1 MSGKLVVIV
10 GSILIFGILE
20 NLFPFFTYKQGLI
33 NRMGTNFGLGVL
45 NAIATS
51 LTTVWL
57 SKWLQEQTTWQGLFQ
72 GIQPVWLV
80 GILSIL
86 ILDLYMYFWHRLMHT
101 WPLAWRFHSVHHT
114 ERSMNVSTAYR
125 FHAVEVIVS
134 YLPKILLIWFLGI
147 AIQPLLIYE
156 LAFIC
161 VIVFHHSN
169 WALGYGCDRF
179 LSYFIVTP
187 NYHRIHHSQIVEET
201 NSNYASL
208 LTIWDRIFQ
217 SFRHRND
224 PENIKLGLSEEA
236 KEFNLITL
244 LSLPF

>member
-1 MSGKLVVIV
+1 MSGKLAIIF
-10 GSILIFGILE
+10 GSILIFGVLE

-33 NRMGTNFGLGVL
+33 NRMATNFGLGLL
-45 NAIATS
+45 NAIAAS

-57 SKWLQEQTTWQGLFQ
+57 SKWLQQHSTWQGLFHD
-72 GIQPVWLV
+72 IQPIWLV

-101 WPLAWRFHSVHHT
+101 WPLAWRFHSIHHT
-114 ERSMNVSTAYR
+114 DRSMNVSTAYR
-125 FHAVEVIVS
+125 FHAVEVIAS
-134 YLPKILLIWFLGI
+134 YFPKILLIWFLGI
-147 AIQPLLIYE
+147 AIKPLLIYE
-156 LAFIC
+156 LAFIF

-169 WALGYGCDRF
+169 WALGYGCDRI

-208 LTIWDRIFQ
+208 LTVWDKIFH
-217 SFRHRND
+217 SFRQRND
-224 PENIKLGLSEEA
+224 PENIKLGLTQAA
-236 KEFNLITL
+236 KELNLISL
-244 LSLPF
+244 LRISF

>member
-1 MSGKLVVIV
+1 MSGKLIVIL

-20 NLFPFFTYKQGLI
+20 NLFPFFTYKQGLV
-33 NRMGTNFGLGVL
+33 NRMGANFGLGVL

-51 LTTVWL
+51 LTTIWL
-57 SKWLQEQTTWQGLFQ
+57 SKWLQQQTSWLGLFHE
-72 GIQPVWLV
+72 IQPIWLV

-86 ILDLYMYFWHRLMHT
+86 ILDLYMYFWHRLMHA
-101 WPLAWRFHSVHHT
+101 WPLAWRFHAVHHT
-114 ERSMNVSTAYR
+114 EQSMNVSTAYR
-125 FHAVEVIVS
+125 FHAIEVIVS
-134 YLPKILLIWFLGI
+134 YLSKVFLIWVLGI
-147 AIQPLLIYE
+147 PIQALLIYE
-156 LAFIC
+156 LAFVS

-169 WALGYGCDRF
+169 WAFSYGCDRF

-187 NYHRIHHSQIVEET
+187 NYHRIHHSHIVQET

-217 SFRHRND
+217 SFRHRDD
-224 PENIKLGLSEEA
+224 PENIQLGLTDKP
-236 KEFNLITL
+236 KELNLINL

>member
-1 MSGKLVVIV
+1 MSGKLAVIF

-20 NLFPFFTYKQGLI
+20 NLFPFFNYKQGLI
-33 NRMGTNFGLGVL
+33 NRMASNFGLGVL
-45 NAIATS
+45 NAIAAS

-57 SKWLQEQTTWQGLFQ
+57 SKWLQQQTTWHGLFHN
-72 GIQPVWLV
+72 IQPIWLV

-101 WPLAWRFHSVHHT
+101 WPLAWRFHAVHHT
-114 ERSMNVSTAYR
+114 DRSMNVSTAYR
-125 FHAVEVIVS
+125 FHAIEVIVS
-134 YLPKILLIWFLGI
+134 YFPKILLIWILGI

-156 LAFIC
+156 LAFIS

-169 WALGYGCDRF
+169 WALGYQCDRF

-187 NYHRIHHSQIVEET
+187 NYHRVHHSQIVQET

-208 LTIWDRIFQ
+208 LSVWDRIFQ
-217 SFRHRND
+217 SFQYRND
-224 PENIKLGLSEEA
+224 PENIKLGLTDEA
-236 KEFNLITL
+236 KKLNLISL

>member
-1 MSGKLVVIV
+1 MNGKLAVIL

-45 NAIATS
+45 NAIAAS
-51 LTTVWL
+51 LTTIWL
-57 SKWLQEQTTWQGLFQ
+57 SKWLQEHSSWQGLFHE
-72 GIQPVWLV
+72 IKPIWLV

-101 WPLAWRFHSVHHT
+101 LPLAWRFHAVHHT
-114 ERSMNVSTAYR
+114 EESMNVSTAYR
-125 FHAVEVIVS
+125 FHAIEVIAS
-134 YLPKILLIWFLGI
+134 YFPKILLIWFLGI
-147 AIQPLLIYE
+147 AIQPLVIYE
-156 LAFIC
+156 LAFIF

-169 WALGYGCDRF
+169 WALSYECDRF

-217 SFRHRND
+217 SLQHRND
-224 PENIKLGLSEEA
+224 PENIKLGLTEEP
-236 KEFNLITL
+236 KQLNFISL